1 MICKRL
7 WKWIITIAFLDTTT
21 GCSRFFTFCKYYDAT
36 KTVNCS
42 NINIGTLQAQDLS
55 VDSLK
60 VQRLH
65 LKNAGLT
72 LLEADVFN
80 SVPKLWYLDIS
91 YNVLENLDYRLFSKL
106 TRLLHLD
113 LTNNRLTSLHDERLF
128 KAQGKLSSLLLGNNK
143 IQVLD
148 LVVINPLK
156 SIRVLKLTGNPFLCN
171 CEFRQLVLWWTERDL
186 DIDAT
191 CKHPNASNAD
201 SWSRINS
208 SEICDRTHTT
218 SMASSNEMEE
228 NYMTTT
234 EVSGE
239 LSVTDRN
246 VGSSTTGG
254 IGEVSITEENRE
266 VPTLKT
272 EGNEDSGTEGYDEV
286 SLSKGIGEVSTQVSI
301 SEEDVEVP
309 TTKGNG
315 EDSSSSA
322 VTSVTV
328 LIVCACVAILLGICL
343 VTSFYYCRK
352 LKSVG
357 CSENVHSVN
366 FHGRLS
372 DTNERGN
379 TFAESMNPLTWQPGD
394 LLPQEPSISVEMGLL
409 QCDTSEIGSEET
421 RL

>member
-7 WKWIITIAFLDTTT
+7 WNWIITIAFLDTTT
-21 GCSRFFTFCKYYDAT
+21 GCSRFFTFCKYYDVT

-42 NINIGTLQAQDLS
+42 NINIGTLQAQGPS

-80 SVPKLWYLDIS
+80 SLPKLWYLDIS
-91 YNVLENLDYRLFSKL
+91 YNILENLDYRLFSKL

-128 KAQGKLSSLLLGNNK
+128 KAQGRLSSLLLGNNK
-143 IQVLD
+143 LQVLD
-148 LVVINPLK
+148 LVVISPLK
-156 SIRVLKLTGNPFLCN
+156 SIRILKLTGNPFLCN
-171 CEFRQLVLWWTERDL
+171 CEFHQLVLWWTERDL

-191 CKHPNASNAD
+191 CKHPNTSNAA

-208 SEICDRTHTT
+208 SEICNRTHTT
-218 SMASSNEMEE
+218 SMATTNEMED
-228 NYMTTT
+228 NYMTTI

-246 VGSSTTGG
+246 VGSSTTGR
-254 IGEVSITEENRE
+254 IAEVSITEENRE
-266 VPTLKT
+266 VAAPKT
-272 EGNEDSGTEGYDEV
+272 KGNEDSRTEGYGEV

-309 TTKGNG
+309 TTKLNG
-315 EDSSSSA
+315 EDSSSPA
-322 VTSVTV
+322 ITSVTV

-343 VTSFYYCRK
+343 ATSFYYWRK
-352 LKSVG
+352 LKTVG

-366 FHGRLS
+366 FHGRS
-372 DTNERGN
+372 SENNERDN
-379 TFAESMNPLTWQPGD
+379 TFAESMNPLTWQPGH
-394 LLPQEPSISVEMGLL
+394 LLQEGPSISIEMGLL
-409 QCDTSEIGSEET
+409 QCDTSEIGREEA